1 MKLVFIVLFFLTIQ
15 TLGAQSARL
24 DDPKLTLAERY
35 ALMKS
40 KAQTYDEY
48 KVVKEADLDVVYKTM
63 RDSLQ
68 ATKTGLLN
76 SNKSLSTLQAKIDS
90 LQIAIQLKESS
101 VQDILY
107 DSTHIS
113 VFGINFNKAFFKGL
127 VAILIVAM
135 IAGLV
140 TTIARMR
147 LIQRAFKEKSDL
159 AAEIAL
165 EYSTYKL
172 KAMEK
177 QTKLARDLQTELNKP
192 GR

>member
-1 MKLVFIVLFFLTIQ
+1 MKLVLLVLCLLTLQ

-40 KAQTYDEY
+40 KSQTYGEY
-48 KVVKEADLDVVYKTM
+48 KAVKETDLDFVYKTL

-68 ATKTGLLN
+68 ATKNVLST
-76 SNKSLSTLQAKIDS
+76 SNKSIANLQAQTDS
-90 LQIAIQLKESS
+90 LKASIQQKEAS
-101 VQDILY
+101 VQDIIY

-113 VFGINFNKAFFKGL
+113 VLGINFNKALFTGL
-127 VAILIVAM
+127 VAILMAVMIV
-135 IAGLV
+135 GLV
-140 TTIARMR
+140 TVIGRMK
-147 LIQRAFKEKSDL
+147 LMKQALKEKSDL
-159 AAEIAL
+159 AAETAS
-165 EYSTYKL
+165 EFAAYKL

-177 QTKLARDLQTELNKP
+177 QTKLARELQTELNKP